1 MRRFLLDLFIQTGRH
16 HPDETTLTG
25 PQIQELMIHRG
36 RLFPWGYSAV
46 TRGEAM
52 LWEVLVNV
60 NRRQGSP
67 PVRAEALLPK
77 QPKRAQTWEEIERVL
92 LSMGAKRVTKH
103 GDAG

>member
-16 HPDETTLTG
+16 HPDECTLTG
-25 PQIQELMIHRG
+25 PQVQELIIHRD

-60 NRRQGSP
+60 NRRQGVP
-67 PVRAEALLPK
+67 PVKAEALLPR
-77 QPKRAQTWEEIERVL
+77 QPKRAQTAEEIQQVF
-92 LSMGAKRVTKH
+92 LSMGAKRVKR